1 MKLLKKQWFWLIII
15 ILLLLLI
22 IIIFYINN
30 SYNCKNIKSISNIEK
45 CIGEKITAIG
55 LINCSGVKAP
65 SKMANDYFI
74 FDDGSKI
81 NFMMGLQNCE
91 KYSKSLVEIKATLHE
106 CESSFERPSSC
117 VNGSLW
123 LIDEEIEIIK

>member
-1 MKLLKKQWFWLIII
+1 MRLLRKQWFWLIVI

-30 SYNCKNIKSISNIEK
+30 SYNCKNIKSNIKK
-45 CIGEKITAIG
+45 CIGEKITAMG
-55 LINCSGVKAP
+55 FINCSGVKAP

-81 NFMMGLQNCE
+81 NFMMGLRNCE
-91 KYSKSLVEIKATLHE
+91 KYNKSLVEIKATLHE

-117 VNGSLW
+117 ADGSLW
-123 LIDEEIEIIK
+123 LVDEEIEIIK